1 MNLWISK
8 AEIDTRP
15 MSGDD
20 WTDLLATADVDPWPA
35 AEMDDQDSKSN
46 LYAMSGAL
54 VYLRTGTTSYRET
67 RIRTQ
72 LNGGTKG
79 YAFTHYTH
87 SGRSVS

>member
-1 MNLWISK
+1 
-8 AEIDTRP
+8 

-20 WTDLLATADVDPWPA
+20 WTDLLATADVDPWPDA
-35 AEMDDQDSKSN
+35 AMSDQDSTTN
-46 LYAMSGAL
+46 LYG
-54 VYLRTGTTSYRET
+54 VGYPET